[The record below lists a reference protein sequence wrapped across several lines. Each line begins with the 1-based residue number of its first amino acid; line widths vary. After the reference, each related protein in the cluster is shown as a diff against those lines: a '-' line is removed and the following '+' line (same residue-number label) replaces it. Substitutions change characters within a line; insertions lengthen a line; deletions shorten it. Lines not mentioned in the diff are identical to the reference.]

1 MILRPLQPPTVAA
14 LFVAT
19 GGAYFGVDGVDPW
32 DESRDARKYYG
43 PHPVVAH
50 PPCSAWCQ
58 LSGIIEKRWGHKRG
72 EDGGCFAS
80 AMDSVR
86 RWGGVLEHPAESH
99 AWRAFKLPRPIP
111 GRWLEYIDRDG
122 PWTVEAAV
130 CEVAQ
135 GAYGHRARKRTWLYT
150 VGVSLL
156 PSLNWDRPKPTATVG
171 KARNHGGGDL
181 PRLHQKEAKAT
192 PLAFRD
198 VLIDLAR
205 RSVGD
210 TKQRVVNS

>member
-50 PPCSAWCQ
+50 PPCQ
-58 LSGIIEKRWGHKRG
+58 LWVNFAALNFKRYGG
-72 EDGGCFAS
+72 EHNRPGNDGGCFAS
-80 AMDSVR
+80 ALASVR
-86 RWGGVLEHPAESH
+86 RWGGVLEHPAFSN
-99 AWRAFKLPRPIP
+99 AWGAH
-111 GRWLEYIDRDG
+111 GLEKPSRVRLGWQANEDG
-122 PWTVEAAV
+122 YAGLV
-130 CEVAQ
+130 CEVWQ
-135 GAYGHRARKRTWLYT
+135 SAYGHPARKRTWLYY
-150 VGVSLL
+150 VGD
-156 PSLNWDRPKPTATVG
+156 NWPPELDWSRKPGTAQCGWFDRIKPTLS
-171 KARNHGGGDL
+171 KR
-181 PRLHQKEAKAT
+181 EASAT